1 MLDHIK
7 VIAQDV
13 RIWVECHAQQR
24 GYNSEFLNGWCAI
37 ASAELYKR
45 LAAAGYNSE
54 LHMHENEMWCHV
66 FLVHDE
72 HVVDVTAT
80 QFVELRN
87 TPVYIA
93 HIKEAMQ
100 YSFYD
105 TARVF
110 NSAAALRKYQ
120 KKAQWP
126 VEQTA
131 FA

>member
-1 MLDHIK
+1 MLDQVK

-13 RIWVECHAQQR
+13 RNWVEAQAQQKKFNPE
-24 GYNSEFLNGWCAI
+24 YLHGWCAI
-37 ASAELYKR
+37 ASAELYKK
-45 LAAAGYNSE
+45 LVAEGHSAE
-54 LHMHENEMWCHV
+54 LHMHENEDWCHV
-66 FLVHDE
+66 FLVTDE

-80 QFVELRN
+80 QFLELRD
-87 TPVYIA
+87 TPIYIA
-93 HIKEAMQ
+93 HMKEAMQ

-105 TARVF
+105 TTRVF

-120 KKAQWP
+120 KQAKWP